1 MSEQR
6 MNTSNE
12 KREQKIANEH
22 RTENSEQTSNKKI
35 ELTPN
40 EEIEE
45 LKSFICDELFR
56 LKRTQEC
63 MQACIGVMQGY
74 ELNLFEVYKLS
85 EWLMNAANGIIE
97 QNTKKVIEEK

>member
-6 MNTSNE
+6 TKTSNE
-12 KREQKIANEH
+12 EI
-22 RTENSEQTSNKKI
+22 EQTS
-35 ELTPN
+35 N

>member
-6 MNTSNE
+6 MKTSNE
-12 KREQKIANEH
+12 KREQKIANKH
-22 RTENSEQTSNKKI
+22 RTKSANNEQTS
-35 ELTPN
+35 N

>member
-6 MNTSNE
+6 TKTSNE
-12 KREQKIANEH
+12 KSEQRTANKH
-22 RTENSEQTSNKKI
+22 RTKSANNEQTS
-35 ELTPN
+35 N

-97 QNTKKVIEEK
+97 QNTKKVVEEK